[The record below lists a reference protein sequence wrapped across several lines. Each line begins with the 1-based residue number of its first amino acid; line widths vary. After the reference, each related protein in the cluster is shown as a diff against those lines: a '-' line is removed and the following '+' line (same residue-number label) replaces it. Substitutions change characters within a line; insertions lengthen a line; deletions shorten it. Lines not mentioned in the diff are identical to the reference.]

1 MWILFLLTFGYSVH
15 AQISDPTIIHVK
27 VGNQPVNLTSPGFPT
42 HNYPPNLNR
51 QYKISTDTPVNTA
64 LKMIIENLHLDP
76 TCDDYLQ
83 IIEFNRLIY
92 TFCGIMSFRTPFYFT
107 SSRLLLIFRTNSE
120 HNFRG
125 FQLTFERTSEI
136 PYYPLGRCGYQQ
148 MATSQDQNLY
158 SPLAPYP
165 YPNNVACIWT
175 IAARRNYCIHATIV
189 KFRTKAQDNLVIE
202 SGDQNPLIFN
212 GTNHI
217 PPIILPL
224 FCPIVYLRFTA
235 RSPEV
240 EQGFQIV
247 YREHPSPNT
256 VYGQLASLANLEK
269 QISLV
274 LSPNT
279 TSFSK
284 IFHQLDTITAGNLL
298 TANQLEYVQSQ
309 LNDRLEEFSY
319 QLNTHVKNVAN
330 TSYAARNCNL
340 TAYTPPFPYYE
351 HVMLS
356 LAGISILFSVF
367 FAFLTCCL
375 SRRLYHFYLIS
386 DKDQLKTSTH
396 EPPRYQPGKYARTM
410 QHIIMLA
417 LTLPTYAKPIPP
429 PENLLLELWKH
440 TQWEDNHGA
449 LFPFLPYRSSE
460 ALFQSIALVFLIATF
475 TVALYPCLYS
485 YCFPSKSGGKSPS
498 STHSSM
504 KRPKS
509 STLRKS
515 LSQISLITLGYCGT
529 GAEAALAPITQGT
542 FLHPSTPIP
551 ENMQQ
556 IPNATWEHISFD
568 RLWERTQEDYAWTN
582 PIPMYSKIF
591 GYAVAEGNTFTQKYY
606 LKSKYWNKIDV
617 MERSCLCAREIR
629 DIVPH
634 LTKDALAVNIPITR
648 QTGHLARHRWKIQMN
663 KQPDVFVPEIWDFIL
678 PDDRTFALLAAYKQ
692 RVISLLDQYAVVQAN
707 CKTETKQATCGIYNY
722 DCRGDITYDP
732 NKDEPLINTN
742 QYISENGIFWQQYWF
757 SKNCTLT
764 PTHRWI
770 SVCTSDDKGC
780 LEVNPT
786 DKNLQCCDI
795 SYALSY
801 GKESWEYRSAYWS
814 PCCQNGEKCHNWDTQ
829 TLWYKHKIT
838 CNIKGKEFPFEPI
851 LTDIVIQEEYDN
863 STAMN
868 LIQKHLQKINN
879 DQRKMIPLPERVKLL
894 LPTTN
899 DKAKAYRDG
908 PPLLSKVQKYY
919 YETFPSMITND
930 VKCNQRIKSKPE
942 CHVLVGGIYPK
953 LAFYQQVKYDP
964 AHNLTKFPGLPLKIF
979 GSNGQM
985 GNPPE
990 HIKKR
995 IHKRQITGG
1004 VVLFVFLTS
1013 LISNAITGITTGLT
1027 LQEEINDKLM
1037 ELESR
1042 VNDRFEQDEQNIRD
1056 LSDHINS
1063 LEAVNTVQN
1072 QAIIRSLTQTLT
1084 LQTLQST
1091 TDDFLQSE
1099 IDANRRLLL
1108 NNLGAY
1114 LKSIQ
1119 TFREISTAEAELD
1132 RLILKQIQSTKG
1144 VNLFDP
1150 SKIYLTKISQG
1161 NLYLKVLAQ
1170 QIANE
1175 TTKLGEQITLDD
1187 KKFQEQMNKTR
1198 SWRNQTESIKKLIK
1212 IANDSIPAYI
1222 NITLKKWHPAN
1233 ISVNFSI
1240 DDVTPSEFINSLKK
1254 GLGVIPKT
1262 VVDTVGDVIT
1272 TVGKDILK
1280 PLLPYLL
1287 PALAAFVLIFGG
1299 ICICKYHSKCKK
1311 RSPPDNHNNES
1322 LQRMMNPT
1330 NLRQ

>member
-1 MWILFLLTFGYSVH
+1 MWILLLLTFGYSVH
-15 AQISDPTIIHVK
+15 AQISDPIIIHVK
-27 VGNQPVNLTSPGFPT
+27 VGNQPINLTSPGFPT
-42 HNYPPNLNR
+42 HNYPSNLNR

-202 SGDQNPLIFN
+202 SGNQNPLIFN

-235 RSPEV
+235 HSPEV

-256 VYGQLASLANLEK
+256 VYGQLASLSNLEK

-284 IFHQLDTITAGNLL
+284 VFNQLDTITAGNLL

-319 QLNTHVKNVAN
+319 QLNTHIKNVAN
-330 TSYAARNCNL
+330 ASYAARNYNP

-396 EPPRYQPGKYARTM
+396 EPPRYQPGKYAHTM

-417 LTLPTYAKPIPP
+417 LTLPAYAKPIPP

-449 LFPFLPYRSSE
+449 LFPFLQYRSSE

-475 TVALYPCLYS
+475 AVALYPCLFS
-485 YCFPSKSGGKSPS
+485 HCFPSKSGGKSPS
-498 STHSSM
+498 STNSSM
-504 KRPKS
+504 KHSKS

-529 GAEAALAPITQGT
+529 GAEAALAPITEGT

-551 ENMQQ
+551 DNMQQ
-556 IPNATWEHISFD
+556 TPNATWEHISFD
-568 RLWERTQEDYAWTN
+568 RLWEQTQEDYAWKN

-606 LKSKYWNKIDV
+606 PKSKYWDKIDN
-617 MERSCLCAREIR
+617 MERTCLCAREIR

-678 PDDRTFALLAAYKQ
+678 PDERTFALLAMYKQ

-732 NKDEPLINTN
+732 NEDEPLINVKGHAFLT
-742 QYISENGIFWQQYWF
+742 GIFWQHYWF

-764 PTHRWI
+764 TNHRWI
-770 SVCTSDDKGC
+770 SVCESDDNKC
-780 LEVNPT
+780 VEVNPT

-801 GKESWEYRSAYWS
+801 GKESREYRSAYWS
-814 PCCQNGEKCHNWDTQ
+814 PCCRNGEKCYNWDAQ
-829 TLWYKHKIT
+829 TLWYKQKIT

-851 LTDIVIQEEYDN
+851 LTDIVIQEQYDN

-868 LIQKHLQKINN
+868 LIQKHLQKMNN
-879 DQRKMIPLPERVKLL
+879 DQRKMIPLPERIKLL

-908 PPLLSKVQKYY
+908 SPLLSKVQKYY

-930 VKCNQRIKSKPE
+930 VKCNQRVKSKPK
-942 CHVLVGGIYPK
+942 CHVLIGGIYPK

-1013 LISNAITGITTGLT
+1013 LISNAITGLTTGLT

-1042 VNDRFEQDEQNIRD
+1042 INDRFEQDEQNIRD

-1175 TTKLGEQITLDD
+1175 TTELGEQITLDD

-1287 PALAAFVLIFGG
+1287 PALAVFFLILGG
-1299 ICICKYHSKCKK
+1299 ICICKYHPKCKK
-1311 RSPPDNHNNES
+1311 RSPPETFNNES

>member
-15 AQISDPTIIHVK
+15 AQISDPTLIHVK

-42 HNYPPNLNR
+42 HNYPSNLNR

-64 LKMIIENLHLDP
+64 LKMIIENLHLDT

-83 IIEFNRLIY
+83 IIEFNRPIY

-165 YPNNVACIWT
+165 YPNNVACTWT

-189 KFRTKAQDNLVIE
+189 KFRAKAQDNLVIE
-202 SGDQNPLIFN
+202 SGDQHPLIFN

-284 IFHQLDTITAGNLL
+284 VFHQLDTVIAGNLL

-330 TSYAARNCNL
+330 TSYAARNYNL

-386 DKDQLKTSTH
+386 DKDRLKTSTH

-417 LTLPTYAKPIPP
+417 LTLPAYAKPIPP
-429 PENLLLELWKH
+429 PENMLLELWKH

-449 LFPFLPYRSSE
+449 LFPFLQYRSSE

-475 TVALYPCLYS
+475 VVALYPCLFFH
-485 YCFPSKSGGKSPS
+485 CFPSKSGGKSPS
-498 STHSSM
+498 STNSSM
-504 KRPKS
+504 KRSKS

-529 GAEAALAPITQGT
+529 GAEAALAPITEGT

-556 IPNATWEHISFD
+556 TTNATWEHISFD
-568 RLWERTQEDYAWTN
+568 RLWERTQEDYVWTN

-606 LKSKYWNKIDV
+606 PKSKYWEKIDV
-617 MERSCLCAREIR
+617 MERTCLCAREIR

-634 LTKDALAVNIPITR
+634 LTKDALAVSIPITR

-663 KQPDVFVPEIWDFIL
+663 RQPDVFVKEAWNFIL
-678 PDDRTFALLAAYKQ
+678 PEERTFALLAMYKQ

-707 CKTETKQATCGIYNY
+707 CKTETRQVTCGIEGYN
-722 DCRGDITYDP
+722 CLGDITYNP
-732 NKDEPLINTN
+732 NKDEPLINVKNYLFLT
-742 QYISENGIFWQQYWF
+742 GIFWQQYWF
-757 SKNCTLT
+757 SKNCTLSIN
-764 PTHRWI
+764 HRWI
-770 SVCTSDDKGC
+770 SVCTADDKGC
-780 LEVNPT
+780 VEVHPT

-814 PCCQNGEKCHNWDTQ
+814 PCCQNGEKCHNWDAQ
-829 TLWYKHKIT
+829 TLWYKRKIT

-851 LTDIVIQEEYDN
+851 LTDIIVQEQYDN
-863 STAMN
+863 ATAMN
-868 LIQKHLQKINN
+868 LIQKHLQKLNN
-879 DQRKMIPLPERVKLL
+879 DQKMMIPLPERIKLL
-894 LPTTN
+894 LPTTS
-899 DKAKAYRDG
+899 DKAQAYRDG

-919 YETFPSMITND
+919 YETFPSMVTND
-930 VKCNQRIKSKPE
+930 VKCNQRIKNKPK

-990 HIKKR
+990 DTKKR

-1013 LISNAITGITTGLT
+1013 LISNAITGVTTGLT

-1042 VNDRFEQDEQNIRD
+1042 VNDRFEQDERNIRD

-1091 TDDFLQSE
+1091 TDNFLQSE

-1108 NNLGAY
+1108 SNLGAY
-1114 LKSIQ
+1114 LKSMQ

-1132 RLILKQIQSTKG
+1132 RLILKQIYNAKG

-1175 TTKLGEQITLDD
+1175 TTELGEQITLDD

-1262 VVDTVGDVIT
+1262 VVDTVGDVVT

-1287 PALAAFVLIFGG
+1287 PALAVLILIFGG
-1299 ICICKYHSKCKK
+1299 ICICKYHPKCKK
-1311 RSPPDNHNNES
+1311 RSPPETFNNES